1 MTNTTFY
8 FSEKDIREFRYY
20 LQERENAQATME
32 KYVGKGRKVDKEKLF
47 QYKQW
52 LVENYPISSANSMIV
67 ALNQFLIFKGQGGL
81 RLKRIRTQRNGMLNV
96 DKTLE
101 REEFLRLVRTARG
114 QGKEPF
120 QHLEGN
126 EENLRAGRSQT

>member
-8 FSEKDIREFRYY
+8 FSEKDIREFKYY

-32 KYVGKGRKVDKEKLF
+32 KYIRDVRNFMEYVGKDRKVDKD
-47 QYKQW
+47 
-52 LVENYPISSANSMIV
+52 
-67 ALNQFLIFKGQGGL
+67 
-81 RLKRIRTQRNGMLNV
+81 V

-101 REEFLRLVRTARG
+101 REEFLRLVRTARS

>member
-32 KYVGKGRKVDKEKLF
+32 KYIRDVRNFMEYVGKGRKVDKEKLL

-52 LVENYPISSANSMIV
+52 LVENYAISSANSMIV
-67 ALNQFLIFKGQGGL
+67 ALNQFLIFKGD
-81 RLKRIRTQRNGMLNV
+81 RKSV
-96 DKTLE
+96 
-101 REEFLRLVRTARG
+101 V
-114 QGKEPF
+114 
-120 QHLEGN
+120 
-126 EENLRAGRSQT
+126 